1 MFGRKKVTPTVTT
14 TKIELSDASRQALVT
29 LDNDLQAV
37 RELIA
42 DVLETSTRILHALTQ
57 EITVQIPASVE
68 GESEIAPESEED
80 GIQVFQHEGK
90 RTSKKHRTK
99 RDESAVSTVPVNRAM
114 DANDPRRI
122 RGGPFTRRPR
132 HEQVEWLLTILA
144 DGRWHSGIEIA
155 RDTAGDERE
164 FRYLRSAVG
173 GRFKEMH
180 EEGLVERR
188 DSDRRGAMYEFRL
201 IKK

>member
-1 MFGRKKVTPTVTT
+1 MFGRKKVVQTT
-14 TKIELSDASRQALVT
+14 TTIELSDESRQALVA

-68 GESEIAPESEED
+68 ISELGPEGTED

-90 RTSKKHRTK
+90 RTGKRHASKHKPHQ
-99 RDESAVSTVPVNRAM
+99 AM
-114 DANDPRRI
+114 APDDPRRI
-122 RGGPFTRRPR
+122 RGGPFVRRPR
-132 HEQVEWLLTILA
+132 HEQVEWLKKEILA
-144 DGRWHSGIEIA
+144 DGRWHTAIEVA
-155 RDTAGDERE
+155 RNTAGDERE

-173 GRFKEMH
+173 GRFKEMYD
-180 EEGLVERR
+180 EGLVERR

-201 IKK
+201 K

>member
-1 MFGRKKVTPTVTT
+1 MFGRKKVVQTT
-14 TKIELSDASRQALVT
+14 TTIELSDESRQALVA

-68 GESEIAPESEED
+68 IEELGPEGTTD
-80 GIQVFQHEGK
+80 GIQVFQQEGK
-90 RTSKKHRTK
+90 RTGK
-99 RDESAVSTVPVNRAM
+99 RHSAQRHTPHQAM
-114 DANDPRRI
+114 ADDDPRRI
-122 RGGPFTRRPR
+122 RGGPFVRRPR
-132 HEQVEWLLTILA
+132 HEQVEWLRAKILA
-144 DGRWHSGIEIA
+144 DGRWHTSIEIA
-155 RDTAGDERE
+155 RNNAGDERE

-173 GRFKEMH
+173 GRLKEMYD
-180 EEGLVERR
+180 EGLLERR

-201 IKK
+201 KK